1 MNAIPLN
8 ASIYGETPH
17 AEPRHTHKLEIM
29 LENEPGAL
37 ARVVGLFS
45 GRGYNIDKLHV
56 EPTAENPKISRLEI
70 ITSGTDHVIEQITL
84 QVDRLIPVRSVDAT
98 QI

>member
-8 ASIYGETPH
+8 ASIYGDTP
-17 AEPRHTHKLEIM
+17 EPSPARAHTLEIM

-45 GRGYNIDKLHV
+45 GRGYNIDELHV
-56 EPTAENPKISRLEI
+56 APTHENKHISRLVI
-70 ITSGTDHVIEQITL
+70 ISTSTDRVIEQIKL
-84 QVDRLIPVRSVDAT
+84 QVERLIPVQSVKE
-98 QI
+98 I

>member
-8 ASIYGETPH
+8 ASIYGDTPTPNP
-17 AEPRHTHKLEIM
+17 ARAHTLEIM

-45 GRGYNIDKLHV
+45 GRGYNIDELHV
-56 EPTAENPKISRLEI
+56 APTPHDKNISRLVI
-70 ITSGTDHVIEQITL
+70 ISTGTDHVIEQIKL
-84 QVDRLIPVRSVDAT
+84 QVDRLIPVRSVVE
-98 QI
+98 I